1 MWCVEFSNKVKWNTD
16 THHITLSAKY
26 FQITRLL
33 HLKGKKNA
41 HLLHQLSNS
50 VCVTMLKLE
59 NVLGYYITFYSLID
73 Y

>member
-33 HLKGKKNA
+33 HLKGKKKCSFASPIIKFCVCDNA
-41 HLLHQLSNS
+41 EIRE
-50 VCVTMLKLE
+50 CVR
-59 NVLGYYITFYSLID
+59 VLYYFL
-73 Y
+73 